1 MSMDPSRLPGRRPSP
16 PTPAPAAPVPAAQPQ
31 APAQVPPAQVQ
42 GEAFTGLDPLTR
54 SLIEAAPLVP
64 STPAAALVSTAS
76 PPTAPP
82 TQAQLPMRRGLKQ
95 PAFLVA
101 LGGSLAAGLLV
112 LTGAVKHRRSGD
124 PAPAGRQARVAT
136 PNPAP
141 ILPAATPAPA
151 ATWLVAGGHA

>member
-1 MSMDPSRLPGRRPSP
+1 MSMDPSRLPGRRPTP
-16 PTPAPAAPVPAAQPQ
+16 PAPPPAPPPAA
-31 APAQVPPAQVQ
+31 PAQVQ

-64 STPAAALVSTAS
+64 SAPAPSPTAV

-82 TQAQLPMRRGLKQ
+82 TQAPPAPARRGLKQ
-95 PAFLVA
+95 PAVLVA

-124 PAPAGRQARVAT
+124 PAPAAQGTRVAT